1 LLFPTWDKD
10 TKNFLRREN
19 QNFHN
24 IQPYTTSRPLNLQQF
39 NHWRDRLLDVY
50 EQVYLAP
57 PVSVAQLW
65 HDRRNPQQWWTF
77 WIALFIA
84 LLTVISMTTG
94 IMQTVRSW

>member
-1 LLFPTWDKD
+1 LFPTWDKG
-10 TKNFLRREN
+10 TKDFLRKAN

-24 IQPYTTSRPLNLQQF
+24 IQPYTKSRPLNLQQF
-39 NHWRDRLLDVY
+39 DHWRDRLLEVY

-84 LLTVISMTTG
+84 VLTVTSTATG
-94 IMQTVRSW
+94 IMQTVTSW